1 MIHFPPSTLWANIDR
16 ITETK
21 EHKGSTIISPLS
33 TQKKA
38 SGKQLLQVASV
49 RDQKASW
56 NVAEERKWKMK

>member
-1 MIHFPPSTLWANIDR
+1 LWANIDR

-38 SGKQLLQVASV
+38 SGEQLLQVASV

-56 NVAEERKWKMK
+56 NVAEERK